1 MLEVKEMPTSG
12 QFVAEW
18 MILGKS
24 TSKQYRA
31 CDGIVSLYDEDTG
44 QWSELEDQETVE
56 QSFKD
61 LNAKFFVL

>member
-1 MLEVKEMPTSG
+1 MKQVDEMPK
-12 QFVAEW
+12 QVEFIAEW

-24 TSKQYRA
+24 TSKLYRA
-31 CDGIVSLYDEDTG
+31 CDGLVSLYDEDTG

>member
-1 MLEVKEMPTSG
+1 MKQVNEMPK
-12 QFVAEW
+12 QVEFIAEW
-18 MILGKS
+18 MILGKR
-24 TSKQYRA
+24 TSKLYRA
-31 CDGIVSLYDEDTG
+31 CDGLVSLYDEDTG

>member
-1 MLEVKEMPTSG
+1 MKQVDEMPKQG
-12 QFVAEW
+12 EFIAEW
-18 MILGKS
+18 MILGKH
-24 TSKQYRA
+24 TSKLYRA
-31 CDGIVSLYDEDTG
+31 CDGFVSLYDEDTS